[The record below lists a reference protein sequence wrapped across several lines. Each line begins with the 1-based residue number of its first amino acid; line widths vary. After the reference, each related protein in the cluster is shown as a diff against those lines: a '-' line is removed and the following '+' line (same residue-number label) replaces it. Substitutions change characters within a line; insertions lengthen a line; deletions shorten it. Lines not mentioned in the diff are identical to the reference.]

1 MRQRRPCEGFA
12 SGSLVTR
19 RETTLMARIVMTDDG
34 LEFDGA
40 TPERRPLGGAEA
52 AFLSL
57 AEAFAARGHSVRV
70 CNNCTAP
77 LTCNGVEW
85 APIGAG
91 VPDACDLYIGNRG
104 HRLIGLVPKAHR
116 RVFWLHNP
124 GDYVLKPRYLGPLLR
139 HRPILVTT
147 GAYHA
152 STVPSW
158 VPSGGREIIPYGLAA
173 PYREVVPRT
182 DAPARV
188 AIFTSNPLRGLDWL
202 LDLWAARIFPV
213 TPGTEFHIYAGPQVY
228 GAVGARKAEE
238 MSAVLQRADALSN
251 KGVRHYAPVPK
262 SELIDKLR
270 AARVMLYR
278 GDENETFCLAVAEA
292 QALGVP
298 AVVMRLGSLPERVE
312 DGVTGVVA
320 ETDDA
325 FVAAAIAL
333 LTDDEHWMRQHRAAI
348 ERRKGL
354 SWDEVAARFEALI
367 P

>member
-1 MRQRRPCEGFA
+1 
-12 SGSLVTR
+12 
-19 RETTLMARIVMTDDG
+19 MARIVMTDDG

-77 LTCNGVEW
+77 LTRNGVEW

-152 STVPSW
+152 WTVPSW